1 MTILEYIVDYLDDRF
16 DVPVRVEK
24 PSELDEIPERYILV
38 EKTGFGIVNYICTA
52 TVAIQA
58 HAEQLYA
65 AEDLIV
71 SIRKAM
77 FKMIED
83 PRISDVKLDTDYPYP
98 DASRKEDRYQAVFQ
112 ITHYLED

>member
-1 MTILEYIVDYLDDRF
+1 MTILEYIVDYLGDRF

-24 PSELDEIPERYILV
+24 PSDLDEVPERYILV
-38 EKTGFGIVNYICTA
+38 EKTGFSIKNFICTA

-65 AEDLIV
+65 AEDMIV
-71 SIRKAM
+71 NIRKAM
-77 FKMIED
+77 FDMAED
-83 PRISDVKLDTDYPYP
+83 HRISDVKLDSDYPWP